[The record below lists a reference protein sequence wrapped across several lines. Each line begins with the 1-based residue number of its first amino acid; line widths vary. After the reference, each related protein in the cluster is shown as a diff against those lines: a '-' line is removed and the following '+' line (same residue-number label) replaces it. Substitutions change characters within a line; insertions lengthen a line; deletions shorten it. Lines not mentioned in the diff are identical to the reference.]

1 MNNMLCL
8 VNIAFLKR
16 QPRRNPKDNFSQTWP
31 TVCDQETI
39 HIKGTVIIGVVHGHK
54 IAASKNVGSKN
65 VTENCTW
72 QIVTGLS
79 VFTGRQ
85 KNNSLLNLRQDHKK

>member
-1 MNNMLCL
+1 MNNMPCL
-8 VNIAFLKR
+8 VNIASLKS

-31 TVCDQETI
+31 TVCDWETI
-39 HIKGTVIIGVVHGHK
+39 HIKGTAIIGIVHHK
-54 IAASKNVGSKN
+54 IATSKNVGSKS

-79 VFTGRQ
+79 VFTGR
-85 KNNSLLNLRQDHKK
+85 

>member
-8 VNIAFLKR
+8 VNIASLKR

-31 TVCDQETI
+31 TVCDWETI
-39 HIKGTVIIGVVHGHK
+39 HIKGTGIIGVVHHK
-54 IAASKNVGSKN
+54 IATSKNVGSKN

-72 QIVTGLS
+72 QIVIGLS
-79 VFTGRQ
+79 VFTGQ
-85 KNNSLLNLRQDHKK
+85 